1 MRLTCPLCGERD
13 LREFTYRG
21 SAKLLDRPA
30 PDAGAEA
37 FHDYVHIRENPAGLN
52 PELWHHADG
61 CRVWLLVTR
70 DTVTHEILSACLAR
84 DRSGRA
90 P

>member
-21 SAKLLDRPA
+21 SAKLLDRP
-30 PDAGAEA
+30 PGDAGGEA
-37 FHDYVHIRENPAGLN
+37 FHDYLNLRDNPAGPN
-52 PELWHHADG
+52 PELWYHGDG
-61 CRVWLLVTR
+61 CRAWLLLTR
-70 DTVTHEILSACLAR
+70 DTVTHEILSARLAH
-84 DRSGRA
+84 DRSGGA